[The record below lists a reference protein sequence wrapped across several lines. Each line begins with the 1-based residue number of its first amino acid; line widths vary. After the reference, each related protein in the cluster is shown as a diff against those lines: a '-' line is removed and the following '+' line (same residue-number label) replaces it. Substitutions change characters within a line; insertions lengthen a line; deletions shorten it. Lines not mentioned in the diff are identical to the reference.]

1 MSNSVRPHR
10 WQLTRLHCPWD
21 SPGKNTGEGCHFL
34 LQCMKVKIE
43 SEVAQPC
50 LTLSHPMD
58 CSPPGSSIHGIFR
71 QEYWSRLPLPSLM
84 IQSISTQI
92 AKIRV
97 QSKSHVGEMWCNRD
111 SRTPLMGV
119 ELCSATLG
127 NNSVVPTK
135 VKHTNTMTLRYTPNR
150 NKQICSY
157 MYQNV
162 HSSPKLEA
170 TPTTIYRRMI
180 Q

>member
-1 MSNSVRPHR
+1 
-10 WQLTRLHCPWD
+10 
-21 SPGKNTGEGCHFL
+21 
-34 LQCMKVKIE
+34 
-43 SEVAQPC
+43 
-50 LTLSHPMD
+50 
-58 CSPPGSSIHGIFR
+58 
-71 QEYWSRLPLPSLM
+71 M

-92 AKIRV
+92 AKIKV

-119 ELCSATLG
+119 QLCSATLE

-157 MYQNV
+157 LYQNV

-170 TPTTIYRRMI
+170 TPTTIYRRTIKWIEIHSLDHILCSNRNYPTARISAQPCLTLCDPMDCGMPVSSFHEI
-180 Q
+180 FQARILEWVAASSSKGSF